1 MITSIYEATFLV
13 DLENDVI
20 INWGRPAQMASLLEQ
35 SHGGLSLIDFN
46 QLSTNMLE
54 SIEFY
59 TGGKA
64 L

>member
-1 MITSIYEATFLV
+1 MMTSIYEATFLV

-20 INWGRPAQMASLLEQ
+20 VNWGRPAQMKSLLEQ
-35 SHGGLSLIDFN
+35 SHGGLTLCDFSS
-46 QLSTNMLE
+46 LSTNMLY
-54 SIEFY
+54 SIELY

>member
-1 MITSIYEATFLV
+1 MMTSIYEATFLV

-20 INWGRPAQMASLLEQ
+20 VNWGRPAQMVNLLEQ
-35 SHGGLSLIDFN
+35 SHGGLTLCDFSK
-46 QLSTNMLE
+46 LSHNMLK

>member
-1 MITSIYEATFLV
+1 MIASIYEATFLV
-13 DLENDVI
+13 DLDNDLIV
-20 INWGRPAQMASLLEQ
+20 NWGGHHQMSSLLIQ
-35 SHGGLSLIDFN
+35 SHGGLTFCDFN
-46 QLSTNMLE
+46 QLSTNMLQ

>member
-13 DLENDVI
+13 DLADDI
-20 INWGRPAQMASLLEQ
+20 IVNWGRPAQMASLLKE

>member
-20 INWGRPAQMASLLEQ
+20 INWGRPAQMATLLEQ
-35 SHGGLSLIDFN
+35 SHGGLSLCDFSG
-46 QLSTNMLE
+46 LSEYMLH